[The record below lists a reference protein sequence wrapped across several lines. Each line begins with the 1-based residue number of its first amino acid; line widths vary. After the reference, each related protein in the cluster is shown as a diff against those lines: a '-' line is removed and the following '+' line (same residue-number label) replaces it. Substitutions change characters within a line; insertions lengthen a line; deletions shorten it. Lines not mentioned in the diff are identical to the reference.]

1 MGCNVKTVVLALC
14 AALMLCLTGCWSG
27 LPVGVVYNNVS
38 IPIVVNGGDI
48 ETNNVGEAS
57 TIKWLGWVVVDKE
70 NLYEAAVRNAPG
82 GRFGRIQRV
91 EYFVNDFLGCGIYG
105 IRIYGEKAKTK

>member
-1 MGCNVKTVVLALC
+1 MSRNVKTVVLALC

-27 LPVGVVYNNVS
+27 FPAGVLYNDVS
-38 IPIVVNGGDI
+38 IPIVVNAGDI

-57 TIKWLGWVVVDKE
+57 TVKWLGWVVVDKG
-70 NLYEAAVRNAPG
+70 NLYENAVKNAPG

-91 EYFVNDFLGCGIYG
+91 EYFVKDFLGCGIYG